1 MSYHIPVG
9 TKARRPS
16 NGVKI
21 STDLIIEALRKT
33 RGNISRAADKIGV
46 TRNCLHLRINKEPE
60 IKAVVDE
67 FRERFLDDLEDVF
80 QNKALQGD
88 TTAGLFLLKQLGKS
102 RGYSF
107 EDNSVTQNITKGIL
121 DFVVNRSKNPVIDI
135 TSND

>member
-1 MSYHIPVG
+1 M
-9 TKARRPS
+9 
-16 NGVKI
+16 
-21 STDLIIEALRKT
+21 IIEALRKT

-46 TRNCLHLRINKEPE
+46 TRSCLHLRINKEPE

-67 FRERFLDDLEDVF
+67 YRERFLDDLEDVF

-88 TTAGLFLLKQLGKS
+88 TTAGLFLLKQLGKN

-121 DFVVNRSKNPVIDI
+121 DFVVNRSKNPVLDI
-135 TSND
+135 TPNA